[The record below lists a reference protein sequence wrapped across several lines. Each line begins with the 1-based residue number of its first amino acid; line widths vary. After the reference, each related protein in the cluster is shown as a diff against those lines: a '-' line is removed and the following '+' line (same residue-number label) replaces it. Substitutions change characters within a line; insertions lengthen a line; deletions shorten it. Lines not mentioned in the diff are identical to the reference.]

1 MKAFSIRTSNKNRG
15 LGFWNFHVLT
25 TVQCFDDRLHT
36 PSPSNAI
43 YIFIAPSHCS
53 SGVSICL
60 MTCCTMYNNHGLHCT
75 LLNMSC
81 NCMTKCR
88 SFTVSCCSWTVT
100 ELDFFKSN
108 QFIDFARSGRAQQ
121 NTKSSHI
128 LTTRLEGCNARW
140 PYGRILCP
148 AVFQDSQLSSSSSVD
163 IVIYFN
169 NSNKYSFCIPPLHK
183 LRLHMHYAI

>member
-1 MKAFSIRTSNKNRG
+1 MGAM
-15 LGFWNFHVLT
+15 LWWPAA
-25 TVQCFDDRLHT
+25 

-43 YIFIAPSHCS
+43 YILIAPSHCS

-88 SFTVSCCSWTVT
+88 SFTVSCCSWTVN

-108 QFIDFARSGRAQQ
+108 QFIDFARSSRAQQ

-128 LTTRLEGCNARW
+128 LTTRLERCNARW

-148 AVFQDSQLSSSSSVD
+148 AVFQDSQLSSCSSSFD
-163 IVIYFN
+163 CCTKN
-169 NSNKYSFCIPPLHK
+169 NK
-183 LRLHMHYAI
+183 

>member
-1 MKAFSIRTSNKNRG
+1 MGAM
-15 LGFWNFHVLT
+15 LWWPAA
-25 TVQCFDDRLHT
+25 

-43 YIFIAPSHCS
+43 YILIAPSHCS

-100 ELDFFKSN
+100 ELEVKSIYWFCQKRQGATKYQKQPHFDNTTWRVQCAMTVWSYIVSCCLSRQSTEFFFFWLLYEKQQVITQQQKHKERQKKTVN
-108 QFIDFARSGRAQQ
+108 FKIRSDRFYR
-121 NTKSSHI
+121 HF
-128 LTTRLEGCNARW
+128 LVRLGLLKV
-140 PYGRILCP
+140 G
-148 AVFQDSQLSSSSSVD
+148 
-163 IVIYFN
+163 
-169 NSNKYSFCIPPLHK
+169 K
-183 LRLHMHYAI
+183 